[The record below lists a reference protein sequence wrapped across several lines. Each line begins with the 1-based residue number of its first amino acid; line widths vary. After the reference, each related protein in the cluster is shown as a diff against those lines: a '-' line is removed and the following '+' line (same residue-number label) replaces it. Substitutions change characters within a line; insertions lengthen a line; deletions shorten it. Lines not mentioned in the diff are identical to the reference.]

1 RGHVDPRRRHAAG
14 VARAVR
20 ADGELLQAR
29 LARRVERPGRP
40 RQGRVADV
48 GRWFLVH
55 RARPHVG
62 AGVHRGDRHRDVPA
76 VPLRGR
82 QRRSHDRRRRGAAAH
97 RARLPV
103 AAKNLALPGALL
115 TSRVHRVRRCVLRRV
130 HLRVLEHQQLRHPR
144 ARTRLAVLPD
154 PVHHPRHPQATRARV
169 AAPHA
174 VAHAHPPRDGEDGVE
189 HRLTEG
195 ITVRVGTARDA
206 AAAARLHA
214 TTITEGFLPKL
225 GVAFLTRLYARIV
238 RDPRS
243 FLLVVDGADG
253 LAGMIAGT
261 EDVGALYRAFA
272 RRDGWRAAI
281 VAAPRL
287 VRHAPSVVETWRY
300 GGGGHGGSRDEADL
314 PPAEWVAVSVA
325 PRARGQGVGRALGRA
340 LDDEFDQ

>member
-1 RGHVDPRRRHAAG
+1 M
-14 VARAVR
+14 
-20 ADGELLQAR
+20 
-29 LARRVERPGRP
+29 
-40 RQGRVADV
+40 
-48 GRWFLVH
+48 
-55 RARPHVG
+55 
-62 AGVHRGDRHRDVPA
+62 
-76 VPLRGR
+76 
-82 QRRSHDRRRRGAAAH
+82 
-97 RARLPV
+97 
-103 AAKNLALPGALL
+103 
-115 TSRVHRVRRCVLRRV
+115 
-130 HLRVLEHQQLRHPR
+130 
-144 ARTRLAVLPD
+144 
-154 PVHHPRHPQATRARV
+154 
-169 AAPHA
+169 
-174 VAHAHPPRDGEDGVE
+174 
-189 HRLTEG
+189 TEG

-314 PPAEWVAVSVA
+314 PPAELVAVSVA
-325 PRARGQGVGRALGRA
+325 PRARGQGVGRALVRA
-340 LDDEFDQ
+340 LDDEFDQRGVGAVKVTVGADNEEATRLYRNAGYRDAAAVEVHRGVRSLVLVRKAASAL